1 MAAEADVES
10 IPFLVVKLLIEV
22 VNQLI
27 SAHFMVIVL
36 DISPEAVHQEGNRVL
51 AFQAADRSIPKSS
64 QVVLS
69 VVRNFTEAGIEGDV
83 TCLFL
88 FLQGLADLFGQSC
101 SFGSGLADLLQNRR
115 VVKLAGQALNFII
128 S

>member
-1 MAAEADVES
+1 MSFGEGVKLTVSHLFQGVTSMAAEADVKS
-10 IPFLVVKLLIEV
+10 VPFLVVKLLIEV

-51 AFQAADRSIPKSS
+51 AFRTVDRSVPKSS

-69 VVRNFTEAGIEGDV
+69 VVRNFTEAGIEGDMA
-83 TCLFL
+83 CLFL
-88 FLQGLADLFGQSC
+88 FLQGLADLFS
-101 SFGSGLADLLQNRR
+101 
-115 VVKLAGQALNFII
+115 
-128 S
+128 